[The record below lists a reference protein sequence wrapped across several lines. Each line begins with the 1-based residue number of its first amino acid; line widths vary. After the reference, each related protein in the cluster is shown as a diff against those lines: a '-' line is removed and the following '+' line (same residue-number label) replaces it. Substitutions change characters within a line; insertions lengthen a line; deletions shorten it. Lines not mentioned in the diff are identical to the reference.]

1 MSLRLQKR
9 LAASVMRVGER
20 KVWLDPN
27 EVARIGQSNSRKN
40 VRNDE
45 GLWTGVETYL
55 QEHTKLS
62 FTHGLC
68 PDCRQKHFGEI
79 KEP

>member
-40 VRNDE
+40 VRKLIKD
-45 GLWTGVETYL
+45 GLIIKKPAAMHSRASTRLYL
-55 QEHTKLS
+55 ASKSKVRRGTRTK
-62 FTHGLC
+62 
-68 PDCRQKHFGEI
+68 K
-79 KEP
+79 